1 MDQDRTM
8 ATVRGSDLKHTCR
21 YRWNH
26 LESLVAWEYQNLGRH
41 NYKEVVGNHF
51 YSNCF
56 SFPYSSGFLPLDL
69 DRDPGDSGSVT
80 DGGHGGLN
88 GGSSG
93 SVNGANGGG
102 GGGKKK
108 KKKRRHRTIF
118 TSFQVGFLFSI
129 VLSLFF

>member
-1 MDQDRTM
+1 M
-8 ATVRGSDLKHTCR
+8 ATVMGSDLKVS
-21 YRWNH
+21 
-26 LESLVAWEYQNLGRH
+26 LESSREPVCMGVPKPWRASLQRSCGYVTT
-41 NYKEVVGNHF
+41 
-51 YSNCF
+51 SNCF
-56 SFPYSSGFLPLDL
+56 FFPSSAGFLPLDL

-102 GGGKKK
+102 GGGGGKKK

-118 TSFQVGFLFSI
+118 TSFQVG
-129 VLSLFF
+129 SLFLIAPSFFF

>member
-1 MDQDRTM
+1 MHGSTKTLEDIITEKLWVRNRT
-8 ATVRGSDLKHTCR
+8 
-21 YRWNH
+21 
-26 LESLVAWEYQNLGRH
+26 
-41 NYKEVVGNHF
+41 
-51 YSNCF
+51 SNCF
-56 SFPYSSGFLPLDL
+56 SFPSSSGFLPLDL

-118 TSFQVGFLFSI
+118 TSFQVG
-129 VLSLFF
+129 SLFLHVPSLFL